1 MPRSSTIATVE
12 TEMLRLRELIKPT
25 GGAERV
31 SDTAEAYAWCKRLA
45 LGHYE
50 NFPVGSILVPAHLR
64 RHFFSVYAFSRLG
77 DDIGDEPWTDDP
89 EERLAALA
97 GLDQML
103 DHPMSCVGH
112 PVLQALHS
120 TIEECKLP
128 LSPFHRLIEAFRRD
142 VCGFRP
148 TTWEDVI
155 EYCTFSAN
163 PVGELVLLLDGGGP
177 PGQLNASNAICT
189 ALQITNFL
197 QDLCV
202 DRARGREYLPIPL
215 NKAAHHARALY
226 QEGITVIDDIR
237 SRRLRW
243 ELRLIIAGGQ
253 TMLERCTSMLD
264 ELPMRRPILRKSDYF
279 RVGLRA
285 LRLAVRASKHVLERS
300 KHVK

>member
-1 MPRSSTIATVE
+1 MPRSSTIATVA
-12 TEMLRLRELIKPT
+12 TEMLNLRELIKPT

-103 DHPMSCVGH
+103 DQPATCVGH
-112 PVLQALHS
+112 PVMMALHA
-120 TIEECKLP
+120 TIAEYRLP
-128 LSPFHRLIEAFRRD
+128 RAPFHRLIEAFRRD
-142 VCGFRP
+142 VRGFQP

-163 PVGELVLLLDGGGP
+163 PVGELVLFLDGGGP
-177 PGQLNASNAICT
+177 PRQLDASNAICT

-202 DRARGREYLPIPL
+202 DRARGREYFPISL
-215 NKAAHHARALY
+215 SEAAHHAHRLY
-226 QEGITVIDDIR
+226 QEGAVVVDHIH
-237 SRRLRW
+237 SRRLRL

-253 TMLERCTSMLD
+253 TMLERCTAMLE

-285 LRLAVRASKHVLERS
+285 LRLAVRASKHALERA